1 MFCTNCGTR
10 LDDDVLFCPNCGTKI
25 VREVAEEKPA
35 EVKAEEK
42 PVEVKAEEKP
52 VEAKAEE
59 KPAEVKAEEKPAEVK
74 AEEKPVEVKAEEKP
88 VEAKAEEKPVEAKA
102 EEKSVEVKAEEKP
115 VEVKEEALVQE
126 TPEPVVEASKAAE
139 AQSAAAQ
146 EAQPAAAQVAQ
157 EAQPAAAQVA
167 QEAQPAAA
175 TQPTQAT
182 SAPQAVPTEKAA
194 KEKKKGLHPKPS
206 GGKVFLS
213 ILLCLLIF
221 LTTVF
226 AGVLGTLRLSLSEKN
241 LRSTMEKMDMAELT
255 MPDLKGGEAKPLVD
269 FLEEVSGFDFEK
281 TAGIQKKD
289 LEKFLAKPYLLEEI
303 TDILVGYVNY
313 FMTGKE
319 PDAITKKD
327 FIKFIEKH
335 NDDILELTGFSF
347 IYKDPATGENKVYDV
362 DIANA
367 FKDLGTDEVTPEF
380 IEKSLGMSLDLVL
393 FVLSVTALAIA
404 VAIAA
409 VLTILVLILHRKT
422 KHSGYSFIGMTFMLS
437 GIVLDVAIL
446 IGYLKYK
453 KLGSTFVD
461 AFANP
466 LCKNGG
472 IIAGCIFALGLCI
485 FVVGRSVC
493 TAVAKKKLKKEAK

>member
-10 LDDDVLFCPNCGTKI
+10 LDDDILFCPNCGTKI
-25 VREVAEEKPA
+25 AREATEEKAAEVKAEEKPVEA
-35 EVKAEEK
+35 KAEEKPVEVKAEEK

-52 VEAKAEE
+52 VEVKEEE
-59 KPAEVKAEEKPAEVK
+59 KPADA
-74 AEEKPVEVKAEEKP
+74 KAEEKP

-102 EEKSVEVKAEEKP
+102 EEKP
-115 VEVKEEALVQE
+115 VEVKEEAPVQG
-126 TPEPVVEASKAAE
+126 TPEPV
-139 AQSAAAQ
+139 
-146 EAQPAAAQVAQ
+146 AQPA
-157 EAQPAAAQVA
+157 QPA
-167 QEAQPAAA
+167 P
-175 TQPTQAT
+175 
-182 SAPQAVPTEKAA
+182 APQAAPTEKAA

-226 AGVLGTLRLSLSEKN
+226 AGVLGTLRICLSEKN
-241 LRSTMEKMDMAELT
+241 LRSTMEKMDVTQLT
-255 MPDLKGGEAKPLVD
+255 MPDLKGGEAKSLVD
-269 FLEEVSGFDFEK
+269 FLEDASGFNFEK

-493 TAVAKKKLKKEAK
+493 TAVAKKKLKKAA

>member
-10 LDDDVLFCPNCGTKI
+10 LDDDILFCPNCGTRI
-25 VREVAEEKPA
+25 AREATEEKNA
-35 EVKAEEK
+35 
-42 PVEVKAEEKP
+42 
-52 VEAKAEE
+52 
-59 KPAEVKAEEKPAEVK
+59 
-74 AEEKPVEVKAEEKP
+74 EVKAEEKP

-102 EEKSVEVKAEEKP
+102 EEKPVEVKAEEKP
-115 VEVKEEALVQE
+115 AEAKAEEKPVETKAEEAPVQVS
-126 TPEPVVEASKAAE
+126 PEPVAE
-139 AQSAAAQ
+139 VNKTT
-146 EAQPAAAQVAQ
+146 EAQPAPAP
-157 EAQPAAAQVA
+157 QPAQTAPAP
-167 QEAQPAAA
+167 QPAPVSQPASDKKA
-175 TQPTQAT
+175 T
-182 SAPQAVPTEKAA
+182 A

-213 ILLCLLIF
+213 VLLCLLIF

-226 AGVLGTLRLSLSEKN
+226 AGVLGTLRICLSEKN
-241 LRSTMEKMDMAELT
+241 LRSTMEKMDVTQLT

-269 FLEEVSGFDFEK
+269 FLEESSGFNFEK

-327 FIKFIEKH
+327 FVKFIEKH

-347 IYKDPATGENKVYDV
+347 VYKDPATGENKVYDV

-493 TAVAKKKLKKEAK
+493 TAVAKKKLKKAAK

>member
-10 LDDDVLFCPNCGTKI
+10 LDDDILFCPNCGTRI
-25 VREVAEEKPA
+25 AHEATEEKNA
-35 EVKAEEK
+35 EVKE
-42 PVEVKAEEKP
+42 
-52 VEAKAEE
+52 EE

-74 AEEKPVEVKAEEKP
+74 AEEKPVETKAEEAP
-88 VEAKAEEKPVEAKA
+88 VQV
-102 EEKSVEVKAEEKP
+102 
-115 VEVKEEALVQE
+115 
-126 TPEPVVEASKAAE
+126 TPEPVAEVNKTTE
-139 AQSAAAQ
+139 AQTV
-146 EAQPAAAQVAQ
+146 QPAPAP
-157 EAQPAAAQVA
+157 QPAQTAP
-167 QEAQPAAA
+167 EPQPAQTA
-175 TQPTQAT
+175 P
-182 SAPQAVPTEKAA
+182 APQPAPVSQPASDKKATA

-226 AGVLGTLRLSLSEKN
+226 AGVLGTLRICLSEKN
-241 LRSTMEKMDMAELT
+241 LRSTMEKMDVTQLT

-269 FLEEVSGFDFEK
+269 FLEDASGFDFEK

-347 IYKDPATGENKVYDV
+347 VYKDPATGENKVYDV

-393 FVLSVTALAIA
+393 FLLSVTALAIA
-404 VAIAA
+404 VGVAV
-409 VLTILVLILHRKT
+409 VLTILVLLLHKKT
-422 KHSGYSFIGMTFMLS
+422 KHSGYSFVGMTFMLS

-493 TAVAKKKLKKEAK
+493 TAVAKKKLKKAA

>member
-10 LDDDVLFCPNCGTKI
+10 LDDDILFCPNCGTRIAHEATEEKNA
-25 VREVAEEKPA
+25 EVKEEEKPAEVKAEEKPA

-42 PVEVKAEEKP
+42 PAEV
-52 VEAKAEE
+52 KAEE

-74 AEEKPVEVKAEEKP
+74 AEEKPVETKAEEAP
-88 VEAKAEEKPVEAKA
+88 VQV
-102 EEKSVEVKAEEKP
+102 
-115 VEVKEEALVQE
+115 
-126 TPEPVVEASKAAE
+126 TPEPVAEVNKTTE
-139 AQSAAAQ
+139 AQTV
-146 EAQPAAAQVAQ
+146 QPAPAP
-157 EAQPAAAQVA
+157 QPAQTAP
-167 QEAQPAAA
+167 EPQPAQTA
-175 TQPTQAT
+175 P
-182 SAPQAVPTEKAA
+182 APQPAPVSQPASDKKATA

-226 AGVLGTLRLSLSEKN
+226 AGVLGTLRICLSEKN
-241 LRSTMEKMDMAELT
+241 LRSTMEKMDVTQLT

-269 FLEEVSGFDFEK
+269 FLEDASGFDFEK

-347 IYKDPATGENKVYDV
+347 VYKDPATGENKVYDV

-393 FVLSVTALAIA
+393 FLLSVTALAIA
-404 VAIAA
+404 VGVAV
-409 VLTILVLILHRKT
+409 VLTILVLLLHKKT
-422 KHSGYSFIGMTFMLS
+422 KHSGYSFVGMTFMLS

-493 TAVAKKKLKKEAK
+493 TAVAKKKLKKAT

>member
-10 LDDDVLFCPNCGTKI
+10 LDDDILFCPNCGTRI
-25 VREVAEEKPA
+25 AREATEEKA
-35 EVKAEEK
+35 A
-42 PVEVKAEEKP
+42 
-52 VEAKAEE
+52 
-59 KPAEVKAEEKPAEVK
+59 
-74 AEEKPVEVKAEEKP
+74 EVKAEEKP
-88 VEAKAEEKPVEAKA
+88 VEAKAEEKPVEAKT
-102 EEKSVEVKAEEKP
+102 EEKPVEVKTEEKPVEVKAEEKP
-115 VEVKEEALVQE
+115 VEVKAEEKPAEAKAEEKPVETKAEEAPVQV
-126 TPEPVVEASKAAE
+126 TPEPVAEVNKTTE
-139 AQSAAAQ
+139 AQTL
-146 EAQPAAAQVAQ
+146 QPAPAP
-157 EAQPAAAQVA
+157 QPAQTAPAP
-167 QEAQPAAA
+167 QPAPVSQPASDKKA
-175 TQPTQAT
+175 T
-182 SAPQAVPTEKAA
+182 A

-226 AGVLGTLRLSLSEKN
+226 AGVLGTLRICLSEKN
-241 LRSTMEKMDMAELT
+241 LRSTMEKMDVTQLT

-269 FLEEVSGFDFEK
+269 FLEEASGFNFEK

-289 LEKFLAKPYLLEEI
+289 LEKFLAKPYLLEKI
-303 TDILVGYVNY
+303 TDIVVGYVNY

-319 PDAITKKD
+319 PDAITQKD

-347 IYKDPATGENKVYDV
+347 VYKDPATGENKVYDI

-380 IEKSLGMSLDLVL
+380 IEKSLGMSLDPVL
-393 FVLSVTALAIA
+393 FLLSVTALAIA
-404 VAIAA
+404 VGVAV
-409 VLTILVLILHRKT
+409 VLTILVLLLHKKT

-437 GIVLDVAIL
+437 GIALDVAIL
-446 IGYLKYK
+446 IGYLKDK
-453 KLGSTFVD
+453 KLGSNFVD
-461 AFANP
+461 AFASP

-485 FVVGRSVC
+485 FIVGRSVC
-493 TAVAKKKLKKEAK
+493 TAVAKKKMKNAAK

>member
-10 LDDDVLFCPNCGTKI
+10 LDDDILFCPNCGTRIAHEATEEKNA
-25 VREVAEEKPA
+25 EVKEEEKPA
-35 EVKAEEK
+35 EV
-42 PVEVKAEEKP
+42 
-52 VEAKAEE
+52 KAEE

-74 AEEKPVEVKAEEKP
+74 AEEKPAEVNAEEKPAEVKAEEKP
-88 VEAKAEEKPVEAKA
+88 VETKAEEAPVQ
-102 EEKSVEVKAEEKP
+102 V
-115 VEVKEEALVQE
+115 
-126 TPEPVVEASKAAE
+126 TPEPVAEVNKTTE
-139 AQSAAAQ
+139 AQTV
-146 EAQPAAAQVAQ
+146 QPAPAP
-157 EAQPAAAQVA
+157 QPAQTAP
-167 QEAQPAAA
+167 EPQPAQTA
-175 TQPTQAT
+175 P
-182 SAPQAVPTEKAA
+182 APQPAPVSQPASDKKATA

-226 AGVLGTLRLSLSEKN
+226 AGVLGTLRICLSEKN
-241 LRSTMEKMDMAELT
+241 LRSTMEKMDVTQLT

-269 FLEEVSGFDFEK
+269 FLEDASGFDFEK

-347 IYKDPATGENKVYDV
+347 VYKDPATGENKVYDV

-393 FVLSVTALAIA
+393 FLLSVTALAIA
-404 VAIAA
+404 VGVAV
-409 VLTILVLILHRKT
+409 VLTILVLLLHKKT
-422 KHSGYSFIGMTFMLS
+422 KHSGYSFVGMTFMLS

-493 TAVAKKKLKKEAK
+493 TAVAKKKLKKAA

>member
-10 LDDDVLFCPNCGTKI
+10 LDDDILFCPNCGTRIAHEATEEKNA
-25 VREVAEEKPA
+25 EVKEEEKPA

-52 VEAKAEE
+52 
-59 KPAEVKAEEKPAEVK
+59 AEVKAEEKPAE
-74 AEEKPVEVKAEEKP
+74 
-88 VEAKAEEKPVEAKA
+88 AKAEEKPVETKA
-102 EEKSVEVKAEEKP
+102 EEAP
-115 VEVKEEALVQE
+115 VQV
-126 TPEPVVEASKAAE
+126 TPEPVAEVNKTTE
-139 AQSAAAQ
+139 AQTV
-146 EAQPAAAQVAQ
+146 QPAP
-157 EAQPAAAQVA
+157 ELQPAQTAP
-167 QEAQPAAA
+167 EPQPAQAA
-175 TQPTQAT
+175 P
-182 SAPQAVPTEKAA
+182 APQPAPVSQPASDKKATA

-226 AGVLGTLRLSLSEKN
+226 AGVLGTLRICLSEKN
-241 LRSTMEKMDMAELT
+241 LRSTMEKMDVTQLT

-269 FLEEVSGFDFEK
+269 FLEEASGFNFEK

-347 IYKDPATGENKVYDV
+347 VYQDPATGENKVYDV

-393 FVLSVTALAIA
+393 FLLSVTALAIA
-404 VAIAA
+404 VGVAV
-409 VLTILVLILHRKT
+409 VLTILVLLLHKKT
-422 KHSGYSFIGMTFMLS
+422 KHSGYSFVGMTFMLS

-493 TAVAKKKLKKEAK
+493 TAVAKKKLKKAA

>member
-10 LDDDVLFCPNCGTKI
+10 LDDDILFCPNCGTRIAHEATEEKNA
-25 VREVAEEKPA
+25 EVKEEEKPAEVKAEEKPA

-42 PVEVKAEEKP
+42 PAEV
-52 VEAKAEE
+52 KAEE

-74 AEEKPVEVKAEEKP
+74 AEEKPVETKAEEAP
-88 VEAKAEEKPVEAKA
+88 VQV
-102 EEKSVEVKAEEKP
+102 
-115 VEVKEEALVQE
+115 
-126 TPEPVVEASKAAE
+126 TPEPVAEVNKTTE
-139 AQSAAAQ
+139 AQTV
-146 EAQPAAAQVAQ
+146 QPAPAP
-157 EAQPAAAQVA
+157 QPAQTAP
-167 QEAQPAAA
+167 EPQPAQTA
-175 TQPTQAT
+175 P
-182 SAPQAVPTEKAA
+182 APQPAPVSQPASDKKATA

-226 AGVLGTLRLSLSEKN
+226 AGVLGTLRICLSEKN
-241 LRSTMEKMDMAELT
+241 LRSTMEKMDVTQLT

-269 FLEEVSGFDFEK
+269 FLEDASGFDFEK

-347 IYKDPATGENKVYDV
+347 VYKDPATGENKVYDV

-393 FVLSVTALAIA
+393 FLLSVTALAIA
-404 VAIAA
+404 VGVAV
-409 VLTILVLILHRKT
+409 VLTILVLLLHKKT
-422 KHSGYSFIGMTFMLS
+422 KHSGYSFVGMTFMLS

-493 TAVAKKKLKKEAK
+493 TAVAKKKLKKAA

>member
-10 LDDDVLFCPNCGTKI
+10 LDDDILFCPNCGTKI
-25 VREVAEEKPA
+25 AREATEEKPAEVKAEEKPVEA
-35 EVKAEEK
+35 KAEEKPVEVKAEEK

-52 VEAKAEE
+52 VE
-59 KPAEVKAEEKPAEVK
+59 
-74 AEEKPVEVKAEEKP
+74 
-88 VEAKAEEKPVEAKA
+88 
-102 EEKSVEVKAEEKP
+102 VKAEEKP
-115 VEVKEEALVQE
+115 VEVKEEEKPADAKAEEKPVETKAEEAPVQV
-126 TPEPVVEASKAAE
+126 TPEPAAE
-139 AQSAAAQ
+139 VNKTA
-146 EAQPAAAQVAQ
+146 EAQPAPAP
-157 EAQPAAAQVA
+157 QPAQAAPA
-167 QEAQPAAA
+167 PQPAQTA
-175 TQPTQAT
+175 P
-182 SAPQAVPTEKAA
+182 APQPAPVSQPASDKKATA

-226 AGVLGTLRLSLSEKN
+226 AGVLGTLRICLSEKN
-241 LRSTMEKMDMAELT
+241 LRSTMEKMDVTQLT
-255 MPDLKGGEAKPLVD
+255 MPDLKGGEAKSLVD
-269 FLEEVSGFDFEK
+269 FLEDASGFNFEK

-404 VAIAA
+404 VAIAT

-493 TAVAKKKLKKEAK
+493 TAVAKKKLKKAA